1 MNTFGHLFAQQKPIT
16 TFRQSTNKLN
26 NNENNKSINLN
37 KSVIIED
44 SFREF
49 TGKDIQNMQNLTI
62 QNQENFDPNMRRSVD
77 IFPLAQKNQQVSLY
91 FIFRIWFKKS

>member
-26 NNENNKSINLN
+26 NENNKSNLN
-37 KSVIIED
+37 KSVMIED

-77 IFPLAQKNQQVSLY
+77 ITQKNHQVR
-91 FIFRIWFKKS
+91 FIFTFRI

>member
-26 NNENNKSINLN
+26 NENNKTINLN
-37 KSVIIED
+37 KSVMIED

-62 QNQENFDPNMRRSVD
+62 QYQENFDPNMRRSVD
-77 IFPLAQKNQQVSLY
+77 IAQKNHQVRLI
-91 FIFRIWFKKS
+91 FIFRI